1 MDSGSLV
8 VCIGDRD
15 ALPVRAIPLLTG
27 WKVSPDVVAKR
38 LARQGNL
45 GLGQGLGGA
54 LLPAGKVAGE
64 HAIGATPGAL
74 AAFVHRGRGRHG
86 VESRRDSA
94 TPRQRSSC
102 WRRLNID
109 QRPDANVAPA
119 SGSNTPVNC
128 QPVSTQQDHQAAVDD
143 EMAARVHARHPRRRI
158 YRNTATFTLKR
169 SASFLANCLLISRL
183 PYVAGRP

>member
-74 AAFVHRGRGRHG
+74 LPL
-86 VESRRDSA
+86 S
-94 TPRQRSSC
+94 
-102 WRRLNID
+102 I
-109 QRPDANVAPA
+109 
-119 SGSNTPVNC
+119 
-128 QPVSTQQDHQAAVDD
+128 AAVVGT
-143 EMAARVHARHPRRRI
+143 ALNRAGIAPHHA
-158 YRNTATFTLKR
+158 
-169 SASFLANCLLISRL
+169 SA
-183 PYVAGRP
+183 PVVGAG

>member
-15 ALPVRAIPLLTG
+15 ALPVRAIPFVTG

-38 LARQGNL
+38 LARRGNF

-54 LLPAGKVAGE
+54 FLPAGKVGG

-102 WRRLNID
+102 WRRLIFD
-109 QRPDANVAPA
+109 QTPDATVAPA
-119 SGSNTPVNC
+119 SRSNVLVNF
-128 QPVSTQQDHQAAVDD
+128 QPELLRIAGQLSAGINTRQAHALKQAA
-143 EMAARVHARHPRRRI
+143 
-158 YRNTATFTLKR
+158 
-169 SASFLANCLLISRL
+169 
-183 PYVAGRP
+183 